1 MAAYGGRSKWSLVSI
16 FPIDTVGQLMLTP
29 GGMCWV
35 VLSQAMLRRRYP
47 RLVCDSKL
55 DAFCRTSGRTA
66 RCDDSRMLF
75 FFTCRTVQVL
85 FRVSC
90 LGHCTILKCD
100 FAMDFGTESAQIE

>member
-16 FPIDTVGQLMLTP
+16 FPIDTVGQLCSPLVGRVGLCFFRRCCGEGIHGWFAIRNLTHFSEPLVELRVVTIP
-29 GGMCWV
+29 GCW
-35 VLSQAMLRRRYP
+35 
-47 RLVCDSKL
+47 
-55 DAFCRTSGRTA
+55 
-66 RCDDSRMLF
+66 

-85 FRVSC
+85 FRVSF